1 MREFGCELE
10 AVIVKTDIEPAFLSV
25 VEMVA
30 RLRAAKGGIRMAVE
44 NSPVHSSKSDGLI
57 ERAIQTVQGQIR
69 TMKSALEDKW
79 GVELKIDHPVWPWLV
94 EYAALLLIRGEV
106 GTIEKCV

>member
-1 MREFGCELE
+1 MT
-10 AVIVKTDIEPAFLSV
+10 VKTDNEPALLWV

-30 RLRAAKGGIRMAVE
+30 RLRAARGGIRMAVE
-44 NSPVHSSKSDGLI
+44 NSPVHSSKSNGLI

-79 GVELKIDHPVWPWLV
+79 GVELEINHPLWPWLV
-94 EYAALLLIRGEV
+94 EYAAFLLTRGEV
-106 GTIEKCV
+106 GKD